1 MNLKFLY
8 LINIYG
14 GKVQIFLIC
23 SQVKSFLKKWQ
34 GSDTKEL
41 TAASRLHADINFYQ
55 TDNVDVARLFRI
67 DPQIK
72 PPALVMLK
80 WEAANRSHVGFG

>member
-14 GKVQIFLIC
+14 GKVQIFLIF
-23 SQVKSFLKKWQ
+23 SPVKSFLKHWQ

-55 TDNVDVARLFRI
+55 TDYVDVARLFRI

-72 PPALVMLK
+72 PPALVILK
-80 WEAANRSHVGFG
+80 CEAANRSHVGFG